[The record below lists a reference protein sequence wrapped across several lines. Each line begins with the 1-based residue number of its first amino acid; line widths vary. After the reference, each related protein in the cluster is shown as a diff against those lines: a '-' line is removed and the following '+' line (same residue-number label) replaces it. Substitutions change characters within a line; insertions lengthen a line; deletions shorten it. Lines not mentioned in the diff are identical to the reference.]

1 MSNETKDGR
10 KQGTKSKEVKEEKW
24 KDKEERKK
32 MASEKEERKGKEEDR
47 QEEKGQE
54 GKTTENT
61 SGAEESRNKRREGSR
76 KGREATKERSIKTG
90 PQPTT
95 GKGRIRINK
104 TEDTTQMV
112 ATPSKG
118 SAESSGTNWISDQ
131 KSRGIEET
139 LAVGIG

>member
-1 MSNETKDGR
+1 
-10 KQGTKSKEVKEEKW
+10 
-24 KDKEERKK
+24 
-32 MASEKEERKGKEEDR
+32 MASGKEERKGKEEDG

-61 SGAEESRNKRREGSR
+61 NGAEESRNRRREGSGKER
-76 KGREATKERSIKTG
+76 EDTKGRSVKNG

-118 SAESSGTNWISDQ
+118 SAESSGTSWILDQ

-139 LAVGIG
+139 LAAGIG